1 MTRKQREDRV
11 ACLAGDAGFSAI
23 VAVARGQV
31 LSSTPL
37 LCSLGLIGLLSALT
51 PVAAAER
58 MVADVAFERPLRANE
73 LLRTWHRQARRP
85 SQTEAEPGKA
95 ASAPTLTIRTLTSEP
110 ERSRRRSP
118 KLTGRLAE
126 RRARYAGLIESA
138 AKRHRLAP
146 ELVHAVIRAESAYDP
161 RARSPAGACGLMQ
174 LMPATAQRFAV
185 RDVWDPAQNIE
196 GGVAFLRVLIDRFEG
211 DLKLVLAAYNAG
223 EGAVAKYG
231 NRIPPY
237 RETQQYVRRV
247 LGYLGRGSL
256 G

>member
-1 MTRKQREDRV
+1 MIRKQREDQVTRV
-11 ACLAGDAGFSAI
+11 VGDDGVDAI
-23 VAVARGQV
+23 VAVAQGQV
-31 LSSTPL
+31 LSSTTL

-51 PVAAAER
+51 PVVAAER

-73 LLRTWHRQARRP
+73 LLRTWHRQARR
-85 SQTEAEPGKA
+85 SSETEAVAGTT

-110 ERSRRRSP
+110 ERSRIRMS

-126 RRARYAGLIESA
+126 RRARYAGLIEA
-138 AKRHRLAP
+138 AAERHRLDP

-223 EGAVAKYG
+223 EGAVARYG
-231 NRIPPY
+231 NSIPPY

-247 LGYLGRGSL
+247 LGYLGIS
-256 G
+256 

>member
-1 MTRKQREDRV
+1 MILRLRAHPLDRD
-11 ACLAGDAGFSAI
+11 AGGDACRAMA
-23 VAVARGQV
+23 AVARRQV
-31 LSSTPL
+31 LSSAPWR
-37 LCSLGLIGLLSALT
+37 CSIGLTLMFSALT
-51 PVAAAER
+51 PLAAAER
-58 MVADVAFERPLRANE
+58 MVAEVAFERPLRANE
-73 LLRTWHRQARRP
+73 LLRTWHRQARP
-85 SQTEAEPGKA
+85 ASETEAVPGTA

-110 ERSRRRSP
+110 ERSRSRTP

-126 RRARYAGLIESA
+126 RRARYAGLIEA
-138 AKRHRLAP
+138 AAERHRLDP
-146 ELVHAVIRAESAYDP
+146 ELIHAVIRAESAYDP

-174 LMPATAQRFAV
+174 LMPVTAQRFGV

-237 RETQQYVRRV
+237 RETQQYVQRV
-247 LGYLGRGSL
+247 LGYLGPGSM

>member
-1 MTRKQREDRV
+1 MARKQREHRV
-11 ACLAGDAGFSAI
+11 ACLAGDAGFDAV
-23 VAVARGQV
+23 VALTRGQV
-31 LSSTPL
+31 LFSAPL

-58 MVADVAFERPLRANE
+58 IVADVAFERPLRANE
-73 LLRTWHRQARRP
+73 LLRTWHGQSRRA
-85 SQTEAEPGKA
+85 SETEAVPGTTG
-95 ASAPTLTIRTLTSEP
+95 SAPTLTIRTLTSKP
-110 ERSRRRSP
+110 ERSRIRTP
-118 KLTGRLAE
+118 KLTGRIAE
-126 RRARYAGLIESA
+126 RRARYAGLIEA
-138 AKRHRLAP
+138 AAERHRLDP
-146 ELVHAVIRAESAYDP
+146 ELVHAVIRAESAYDA
-161 RARSPAGACGLMQ
+161 RAKSPAGACGLMQ
-174 LMPATAQRFAV
+174 LMPATAQRFGV

-237 RETQQYVRRV
+237 RETQHYVHRV
-247 LGYLGRGSL
+247 LGYLGRGAM

>member
-1 MTRKQREDRV
+1 MIRKQREDRV
-11 ACLAGDAGFSAI
+11 TRVVGDDGVDAI

-31 LSSTPL
+31 LSSAPL
-37 LCSLGLIGLLSALT
+37 VCSIGLTASLAAWV
-51 PVAAAER
+51 PIAAAER
-58 MVADVAFERPLRANE
+58 MVADVAFQRPLRANE

-85 SQTEAEPGKA
+85 SQTEAVPGKA

-110 ERSRRRSP
+110 ERSGIRTP

-126 RRARYAGLIESA
+126 RRARYAGLIEA
-138 AKRHRLAP
+138 AAERHRVDP
-146 ELVHAVIRAESAYDP
+146 ELLHAVIRVESAYDP

-196 GGVAFLRVLIDRFEG
+196 GGVAFLRVLIDRFGG

-237 RETQQYVRRV
+237 RETQHYVLRV
-247 LGYLGRGSL
+247 LGYLGPEGV